1 MASCRSQLLIE
12 VYANSW
18 TAILKENML
27 HSVCLNSSANTVKC
41 ILECKHHDRTH
52 ELVVVQDDKGKT
64 TLHCASESY
73 RTDTVKCLLDFIP
86 PEEIHKTLMVK
97 DLKGRTSIQRGIKKD
112 FADIAKCMLDCV
124 PEKRR

>member
-18 TAILKENML
+18 TVILKQNML
-27 HSVCLNSSANTVKC
+27 HSVSLKSFTNTVKC
-41 ILECKHHDRTH
+41 ILECKHHNRTH

-112 FADIAKCMLDCV
+112 FADIAKCMLDCS
-124 PEKRR
+124 